1 MEIESYSLALIMHQ
15 QVKACERN
23 EIEFVHWA
31 VNVGDLSASCLN
43 YLLQTERA
51 P

>member
-1 MEIESYSLALIMHQ
+1 MRQ
-15 QVKACERN
+15 KAKECERN

-31 VNVGDLSASCLN
+31 VDVGDLSASCLN
-43 YLLQTERA
+43 YLLPTERA